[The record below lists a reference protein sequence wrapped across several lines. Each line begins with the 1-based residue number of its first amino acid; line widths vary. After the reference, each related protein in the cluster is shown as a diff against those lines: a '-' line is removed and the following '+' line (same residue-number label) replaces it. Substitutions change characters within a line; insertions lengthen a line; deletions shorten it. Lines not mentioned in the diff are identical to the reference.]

1 MEPDEPTRPEP
12 PVEPVRPA
20 WPGEPVRPARPV
32 EPVQPVQPVQPV
44 RPVLVESP
52 AHRAAQI
59 VYFVFG
65 VLEALL
71 IIRLIMKLL
80 GANPDAGFS
89 QLIYGITFPFVG
101 LFQGVFPN
109 AGGNNGVLE
118 LSTLLAIIVYALVAW
133 GIVRLIYLF
142 AEQRRT
148 TDSL

>member
-1 MEPDEPTRPEP
+1 ME
-12 PVEPVRPA
+12 PVEPMRP
-20 WPGEPVRPARPV
+20 VRPV
-32 EPVQPVQPVQPV
+32 EPMRLVEPVQ
-44 RPVLVESP
+44 PVLVESP
-52 AHRAAQI
+52 AHRAGQI
-59 VYFVFG
+59 VYFAFG

-109 AGGNNGVLE
+109 AGGNSGVLE

-142 AEQRRT
+142 AERRT
-148 TDSL
+148 AGPV